1 MNLAESLTYLV
12 IATITLVLL
21 IIVAARSFKRDTI
34 LVPHRH
40 ITVAEMDNRHPQDVF
55 DWVAYVTLVSGTSYV
70 KQLAFDTG
78 CVHEILLSDL
88 CTVAQCPEHEIP
100 DRLREIGQ
108 SHRLN
113 TVIVDQPY

>member
-1 MNLAESLTYLV
+1 M
-12 IATITLVLL
+12 IATIVLVLL
-21 IIVAARSFKRDTI
+21 IVVAGRAFNREVI
-34 LVPHRH
+34 LVPYRH
-40 ITVAEMDNRHPQDVF
+40 ITVQEMNDRHPQDVF

-88 CTVAQCPEHEIP
+88 CTVAECPEHEIP

>member
-1 MNLAESLTYLV
+1 MTLQESLLYLFLV
-12 IATITLVLL
+12 IIFIMGLVIVLIRAT
-21 IIVAARSFKRDTI
+21 KRDVI
-34 LVPHRH
+34 LVPYRH
-40 ITVAEMDNRHPQDVF
+40 ITVQEMNDRHPQDVF
-55 DWVAYVTLVSGTSYV
+55 DWVAYVTLVSGTSYL
-70 KQLAFDTG
+70 KQLAYDTG
-78 CVHEILLSDL
+78 CTHEILLSDL